1 MGSNGMKI
9 THHISRALL
18 YYAALALLYL
28 ILTLVLPPSHATQTA
43 YHLSS
48 LAYHS
53 LLFVI
58 VLPLIVIW
66 FIAFY
71 GYSAIKDYATVI
83 EDSEEGEAVQHIS
96 TGLMWLAWGLPI
108 PSLISLILSAIANSH
123 PGFNHASIII
133 SNYISIFMPLVAFH
147 ILSTG
152 SRKWTE
158 KENVR
163 LGVGSTKLLVFLFVA
178 IGATYCY
185 FIFRN
190 LGPLNSD
197 TAANPYFLPV
207 WLIIPT
213 IVVPYMYAWFIGF
226 LAAYEIQLVSKHI
239 KGVLYRQALQHM
251 ARGLIVIVVSSI
263 TLQYI
268 RSVLP
273 ANGKLSLG
281 YLLVILYMLLIIIGL
296 GYALL
301 AYGTRKL
308 KKLEE
313 I

>member
-1 MGSNGMKI
+1 MQPMKI
-9 THHISRALL
+9 THHFSRALV
-18 YYAALALLYL
+18 YYSVLTALYL
-28 ILTLVLPPSHATQTA
+28 IFSLVLPPNHTTQAT

-48 LAYHS
+48 LQYHI

-58 VLPLIVIW
+58 ILPLIIIW

-71 GYSAIKDYATVI
+71 GYSAIKDYATVL
-83 EDSEEGEAVQHIS
+83 EDSEEGEAVRHIS

-108 PSLISLILSAIANSH
+108 PSIISLLASAIANSH
-123 PGFNHASIII
+123 PGFYHASIII
-133 SNYISIFMPLVAFH
+133 SNYASLIMPLIAFH

-152 SRKWTE
+152 SHKWTE
-158 KENVR
+158 KEGVR
-163 LGVGSTKLLVFLFVA
+163 LGVGSVKLLVFLFVA

-190 LGPLNSD
+190 IGSLTSD
-197 TAANPYFLPV
+197 TTANPYFLPA
-207 WLIIPT
+207 WLILST

-239 KGVLYRQALQHM
+239 NGVLYRQALQHM
-251 ARGLIVIVVSSI
+251 ARGLIIIVASSI
-263 TLQYI
+263 TLQYF
-268 RSVLP
+268 RTVLP
-273 ANGKLSLG
+273 ANGSLSLG
-281 YLLVILYMLLIIIGL
+281 YLLVIVYLLLIVIGG

-308 KKLEE
+308 RRIEE